1 MIKKLRIKRWMFAA
15 GVVLV
20 LTNATG
26 CSLKKN
32 KCPGNHV
39 DENRIYDDI
48 EYSDGFY
55 YYGEKTLT
63 SAIRE
68 SFFGNHELVTN
79 AMFLEE
85 HGDATSMDYKSI
97 FDKVQKRAK
106 KEMKNINEKALDDIL
121 HNHSIVNFLDYIVA
135 TEGKN
140 RGKYFSKEDN
150 EKIVD
155 MFLSN
160 LGSTA
165 SSGMYMLKSG
175 TYNKGYEFK
184 LEIAHPD
191 GRNLSE
197 CIMETVKNEIFACDK
212 VEKIKGTVEKLYEEN
227 YNINQT
233 YTIEFYNE
241 RLSFCDEENIT
252 LKLENN
258 WEILNKKRRTE
269 NWQCE
274 EYLGSLSLKYKNE
287 TVEATVSEEKY
298 EELAEVIATAVN
310 NNNTKD
316 EFLKENKGILESVF
330 GDNYKKLNVSKGNV
344 LTKKSNTR

>member
-1 MIKKLRIKRWMFAA
+1 MKKLRIKRWMFAA
-15 GVVLV
+15 GAGLV

-39 DENRIYDDI
+39 DENQIYDSA
-48 EYSDGFY
+48 YSNGSY
-55 YYGEKTLT
+55 YYGEKTFT

-68 SFFGNHELVTN
+68 NFFGNHELVTN
-79 AMFLEE
+79 EMFLEE
-85 HGDATSMDYKSI
+85 HGDAISMDYKSI

-106 KEMKNINEKALDDIL
+106 KEMKNINEEALDNIL
-121 HNHSIVNFLDYIVA
+121 DNYSIVNFLDYIVA
-135 TEGKN
+135 SEGKN
-140 RGKYFSKEDN
+140 RGKYFSKKDN
-150 EKIVD
+150 EKIVE

-175 TYNKGYEFK
+175 THNKGYEFK
-184 LEIAHPD
+184 LEIDHPD

-197 CIMETVKNEIFACDK
+197 CIIETVKNEIFACDK
-212 VEKIKGTVEKLYEEN
+212 VEKIKGKVENTYEET

-233 YTIEFYNE
+233 YKIEFYNE
-241 RLSFCDEENIT
+241 KLSFGDKENIT

-258 WEILNKKRRTE
+258 WEILNGKRKTE
-269 NWQCE
+269 NFQCE
-274 EYLGSLSLKYKNE
+274 EYLGNLSLKYKHE
-287 TVEATVSEEKY
+287 TIEEAVSEEKY
-298 EELAEVIATAVN
+298 EELAEVIVIAVN

-316 EFLKENKGILESVF
+316 EFLKENKGILEEIF
-330 GDNYKKLNVSKGNV
+330 GDNYKKLNISKENV
-344 LTKKSNTR
+344 LIKKSNTR

>member
-1 MIKKLRIKRWMFAA
+1 MIKRLGIKRLMFAA

-32 KCPGNHV
+32 KCSGNHV
-39 DENRIYDDI
+39 DENQIYDSA
-48 EYSDGFY
+48 YSNGSY
-55 YYGEKTLT
+55 YYGEKPLT

-79 AMFLEE
+79 EVFLKE
-85 HGDATSMDYKSI
+85 HPHAFSMDYKSI
-97 FDKVQKRAK
+97 FDEVQKRAK
-106 KEMKNINEKALDDIL
+106 KEMKNINEEALDDIL
-121 HNHSIVNFLDYIVA
+121 HNYSIVNFLDYIVA
-135 TEGKN
+135 SEGKK

-184 LEIAHPD
+184 LEIDHPD

-197 CIMETVKNEIFACDK
+197 CIKETVRNENFACDK
-212 VEKIKGTVEKLYEEN
+212 VEKIKGTVENLYEEN

-233 YTIEFYNE
+233 YKIEFYNE
-241 RLSFCDEENIT
+241 KLSFGGEENIT

-258 WEILNKKRRTE
+258 WEILNKKKLSE

-287 TVEATVSEEKY
+287 TIEATVSEEKY

-316 EFLKENKGILESVF
+316 EFLKENKGILENVF
-330 GDNYKKLNVSKGNV
+330 KDNYKKLNMSKGNV